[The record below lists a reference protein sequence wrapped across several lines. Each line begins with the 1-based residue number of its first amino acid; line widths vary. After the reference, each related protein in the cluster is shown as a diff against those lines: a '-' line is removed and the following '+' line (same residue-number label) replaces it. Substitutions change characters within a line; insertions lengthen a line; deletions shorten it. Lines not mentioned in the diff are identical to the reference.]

1 MGQIRDV
8 GIVLFDGVERLDFE
22 GPMGVLGWAR
32 VVSGDPVTIRLLS
45 KDGRPVRDH
54 LHKRPIEV
62 DGPTTDGRGYDLL
75 VVPGGDRR
83 LFIGDAQLVEQ
94 VRILGGAAKTLASVC
109 TGALLVAKAGLA
121 DGKTVSTHWDAVEAL
136 RAQSPAVTVAADRR
150 YSQDGSLWSSAGI
163 SAGIDMTLRLVA
175 ASWSVTVAKKVQG
188 LLEYF
193 PEPPYTREEVIA
205 ARSSPPS

>member
-1 MGQIRDV
+1 MAQIRDV

-22 GPMGVLGWAR
+22 GPMGVLGWVR
-32 VVSGDPVTIRLLS
+32 VVTGEALTIRLLS

-54 LHKRPIEV
+54 LHNRPIEV

-75 VVPGGDRR
+75 IVPGGDRR
-83 LFIGDAQLVEQ
+83 QFVGDDQLVEQ
-94 VRILGGAAKTLASVC
+94 VRRLGGAAKTLASVC

-121 DGKTVSTHWDAVEAL
+121 DGRTVSTHWDAVAAL

-150 YSQDGSLWSSAGI
+150 YSRDGSLWSSAGI

-175 ASWSVTVAKKVQG
+175 ATWGDQVAKKVQG

-193 PEPPYTREEVIA
+193 PEPPYTRDQVIA
-205 ARSSPPS
+205 GRSSPLG